1 MNEIDPVVVGSIVYL
16 LGALTITIPGIAYLE
31 PLHRPGRLLRGLEEL
46 EAGEL
51 KNSDTGFD
59 DTLEELNTLVS
70 KENKLD
76 GNITKLK
83 VLAGTAEVGG
93 RGMIHTVRAYEGDE
107 EISGIEEQTFDK
119 LRYQIDRSIRNGKT
133 KIRTVGVILILIGLP
148 IQLL

>member
-1 MNEIDPVVVGSIVYL
+1 MNSIAPVIVGSIVYL
-16 LGALTITIPGIAYLE
+16 LGALTITYPGIAYFE

-51 KNSDTGFD
+51 KKSDTGFD
-59 DTLEELNTLVS
+59 VTLEELNTLVDE
-70 KENKLD
+70 ENKLD
-76 GNITKLK
+76 EDIAKLR
-83 VLAGTAEVGG
+83 VLAGTANLGG

-107 EISGIEEQTFDK
+107 EISRIEEPTFDK
-119 LRYQIDRSIRNGKT
+119 LRYQIDRSIRKGKT